1 MRKVCLDSTSKL
13 EKAIKKRVEF
23 KYILIV
29 LLIVFTV
36 TFTVGALFEN
46 SIAILAYFGI
56 LVLVFVIIRYPFSSI
71 YFGSLSQQDYAIMLK
86 LLTKND
92 TKKVSY
98 TYLETIYILQEE
110 INRLLYRNDIKER
123 YYQEKRDILSIC
135 YEEAMN
141 VLKTKEIGSYRKY
154 RIQESLLNYLLL
166 FILVGYLIFKIIV
179 TLVFYDYVN
188 TSMIIKVT
196 YNIGADF
203 IAVVAAIVN
212 RQAEEKK

>member
-166 FILVGYLIFKIIV
+166 FILVGYLIFAK
-179 TLVFYDYVN
+179 
-188 TSMIIKVT
+188 
-196 YNIGADF
+196 
-203 IAVVAAIVN
+203 
-212 RQAEEKK
+212 